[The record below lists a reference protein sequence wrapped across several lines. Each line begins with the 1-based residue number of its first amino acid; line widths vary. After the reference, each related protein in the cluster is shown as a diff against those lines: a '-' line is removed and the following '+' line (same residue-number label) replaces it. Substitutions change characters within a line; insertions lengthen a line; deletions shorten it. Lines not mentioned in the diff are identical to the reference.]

1 VKASPRP
8 SQPPTTPRPTI
19 KETAKPT
26 AKETARPTPR
36 PAATPKPTAK
46 ETIRPTPRPQQTPGP
61 TLLPTAH
68 FDGVHQTDATIRP
81 AVKLWLEDNAAAVH
95 KYGQIED
102 WDVSQVTDL
111 SYLFCVRQKE
121 MEGDKHYKHC
131 VLPAYARDFDFD
143 LSRWDTSRVTSMRG
157 TFSFSQN
164 FNQPIGKWRTS
175 SVTDMDEM
183 FSGKVSDQEA
193 TGFNQPIEHWDV
205 SHVKTMER
213 MFKDAAVF
221 NQPLSAWR
229 TSSVTSLQETFKD
242 AVSFNQNI
250 ASWDVSLVNNAA
262 GIFRDAASFDQDLGW
277 CLESG
282 VNLGLAFSMA
292 PCEATNCG
300 VQVAPNCTSSHEAH
314 HHHDT
319 DKSGPSAGKVFL
331 ILFLVLIGAWLLVRC
346 YFIYERSQSQPLIDA
361 VEAEARDCYRRY
373 SNVASD
379 VVAFVQERWAALMGQ
394 EDAGEGPA
402 YELLDGGNSPD
413 GL

>member
-1 VKASPRP
+1 MGGFFFEFEAVRTAS
-8 SQPPTTPRPTI
+8 S
-19 KETAKPT
+19 
-26 AKETARPTPR
+26 
-36 PAATPKPTAK
+36 
-46 ETIRPTPRPQQTPGP
+46 
-61 TLLPTAH
+61 
-68 FDGVHQTDATIRP
+68 
-81 AVKLWLEDNAAAVH
+81 
-95 KYGQIED
+95 
-102 WDVSQVTDL
+102 
-111 SYLFCVRQKE
+111 
-121 MEGDKHYKHC
+121 
-131 VLPAYARDFDFD
+131 
-143 LSRWDTSRVTSMRG
+143 
-157 TFSFSQN
+157 
-164 FNQPIGKWRTS
+164 
-175 SVTDMDEM
+175 
-183 FSGKVSDQEA
+183 
-193 TGFNQPIEHWDV
+193 
-205 SHVKTMER
+205 ER
-213 MFKDAAVF
+213 CSAQVF

>member
-1 VKASPRP
+1 M
-8 SQPPTTPRPTI
+8 
-19 KETAKPT
+19 
-26 AKETARPTPR
+26 
-36 PAATPKPTAK
+36 
-46 ETIRPTPRPQQTPGP
+46 
-61 TLLPTAH
+61 
-68 FDGVHQTDATIRP
+68 
-81 AVKLWLEDNAAAVH
+81 
-95 KYGQIED
+95 
-102 WDVSQVTDL
+102 TDL

-157 TFSFSQN
+157 AVSFSQN

-193 TGFNQPIEHWDV
+193 TGFNQPIENWDV

-242 AVSFNQNI
+242 AVSFNQPLP
-250 ASWDVSLVNNAA
+250 WDVSHVTNAA

-300 VQVAPNCTSSHEAH
+300 VQVSPNCTSSHEAH

-331 ILFLVLIGAWLLVRC
+331 ILFLVLVGAWVLVRC
-346 YFIYERSQSQPLIDA
+346 YFVYERSQSQPVIDA